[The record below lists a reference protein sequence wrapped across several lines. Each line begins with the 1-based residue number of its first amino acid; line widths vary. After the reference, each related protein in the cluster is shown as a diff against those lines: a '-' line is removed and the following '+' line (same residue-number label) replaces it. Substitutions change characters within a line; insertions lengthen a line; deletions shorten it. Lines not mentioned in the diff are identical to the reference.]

1 MNHDDEDEYTNR
13 CLSASC
19 SFYSYTPHFPSSCSL
34 PSLYLSLIVD
44 AYAGVP
50 SHSANEWFSGS
61 NKAPMVVSLNPYSSD
76 KTPHEV
82 DLERMAEMSGSTK
95 EGASIKAYVAPKSVP
110 EMQKEL
116 DRANAKIAE
125 LEAKLKL
132 HNIS

>member
-1 MNHDDEDEYTNR
+1 
-13 CLSASC
+13 
-19 SFYSYTPHFPSSCSL
+19 
-34 PSLYLSLIVD
+34 
-44 AYAGVP
+44 
-50 SHSANEWFSGS
+50 
-61 NKAPMVVSLNPYSSD
+61 MVVSLNPYSSD